1 MLFHF
6 RRESLA
12 MRVIMLVLAS
22 ACLLPATAIGQGS
35 MFEYQACFQVDY
47 SRKDW
52 DPVIFACSR
61 LIADASLP
69 SDLRAKAYAGRHT
82 AYVFKRDSSR
92 AIADISEAIKLDPK
106 NTRYYNERAGSYR
119 AAGQLDL
126 ALADFNELIRLEPKN
141 DGWYMNRGQA
151 FAEKGD
157 YSRAIADCDTAIRIN
172 PKVAYWYVVRGEYYE
187 KKGDRDRAIADY
199 RKSLEVDPSRPESR
213 DALIVL
219 RH

>member
-1 MLFHF
+1 
-6 RRESLA
+6 
-12 MRVIMLVLAS
+12 MRVITLALAS
-22 ACLLPATAIGQGS
+22 AGLLSATAIGQSS
-35 MFEYQACFQVDY
+35 MFEYQVCFQVDY

-61 LIADASLP
+61 LVADASLP

-106 NTRYYNERAGSYR
+106 NTRYYSERAGSYR

-126 ALADFNELIRLEPKN
+126 ALADFNELIRLEPKD
-141 DGWYMNRGQA
+141 DGGYMNRGQV

-157 YSRAIADCDTAIRIN
+157 YARAIADCNEAIRLAPN
-172 PKVAYWYVVRGEYYE
+172 TAYWYVVRGEYYE
-187 KKGDRDRAIADY
+187 KTAARDLAIADF
-199 RKSLEVDPSRPESR
+199 RKSIAIDPSREEGREGLKRLGVQP
-213 DALIVL
+213 
-219 RH
+219 